1 MDTRT
6 LILVILI
13 LLVVGAVLW
22 FYFQKQKTRKLRLM
36 FGSEYD
42 RVLQETGGRRKAEAL
57 LIDRKKHVERLAI
70 RPLVGMAR
78 TRFANRW
85 HTCQA
90 TFVDDPR
97 GAVRNADH
105 LVREVMEMRGYP
117 VGDFDERVADISV
130 DHPEVVENFRA
141 AHEIAIR
148 EQRGEASTED
158 LRRAFVY
165 YKTLFEELLG
175 ISESA
180 LREAK

>member
-6 LILVILI
+6 LILVIFI
-13 LLVVGAVLW
+13 LLVVGAGLW
-22 FYFQKQKTRKLRLM
+22 FYYERWKTRKLRVM
-36 FGSEYD
+36 FGPEYD
-42 RVLQETGGRRKAEAL
+42 RVLRETGDRREAEAL
-57 LIDRKKHVERLAI
+57 LIDRKKHVERLGI

-78 TRFANRW
+78 TRFTNRW
-85 HTCQA
+85 HSCQA
-90 TFVDDPR
+90 TFVDDPQ

-105 LVREVMEMRGYP
+105 LVREVMEIRGYP
-117 VGDFDERVADISV
+117 VGDFEQRVADISV

-165 YKTLFEELLG
+165 YKALFEEL
-175 ISESA
+175 
-180 LREAK
+180 